1 MKPNQANVIVAIPTN
16 GNDGREEMSG
26 VFDYVNRNP
35 HWSLQ
40 IVNTRT
46 DIANGVLYNA
56 LKNADG
62 LILAIAYDNDRL
74 VDRLINEN
82 PRLKMVIANDHLVP
96 LFDKNPRC
104 RTLLIDSVSVGKDA
118 ARYFNSL
125 GRFASYGF
133 VHGAIRYPWSAERE
147 EGFRASLPRNMPI
160 FVFPQR
166 NIADTKDEATTPMIS
181 HDELAKWLDDLPKPS
196 AVFGANDLFAREVL
210 TICRQL
216 GLNVP
221 KQVTVIGCDNDPLI
235 WSSASPHLTSLQ
247 LPFRELGFKAAEMLD
262 KLLRGRKPP
271 MRTIRVGGT
280 HLFERESSAHI
291 PPATTLVEN
300 AREYIREHA
309 CEGIGAIDVIRH
321 VGTSRSLLEL
331 RFRQVCGK
339 SILEDILDVRLAEVR
354 RQLEKTNRSI
364 LQIGRDC
371 GFKAPNYLKRL
382 FRNRFGTSMRDY
394 RRTGQTTS
402 TSRPAK
408 AKLPATRY

>member
-1 MKPNQANVIVAIPTN
+1 MKPEQANVIVAIPTN
-16 GNDGREEMSG
+16 GNDGHEEMSG
-26 VFDYVNRNP
+26 VFDYVNRHP

-40 IVNTRT
+40 IINTRT
-46 DIANGVLYNA
+46 DIVNGVLYDA

-62 LILAIAYDNDRL
+62 LILAITYDTDRL
-74 VDRLINEN
+74 ADTLISKN
-82 PRLKMVIANDHLVP
+82 PHLKMVIANDHLVP

-118 ARYFNSL
+118 ARYFTSL

-133 VHGAIRYPWSAERE
+133 VHGAIRYPWSVERE
-147 EGFRASLPRNMPI
+147 AGFRASLPRNMPF
-160 FVFPQR
+160 FVFPNR
-166 NIADTKDEATTPMIS
+166 KISDIKDKAATPVIS
-181 HDELAKWLDDLPKPS
+181 HDELAKWLGGLTKPA

-210 TICRQL
+210 TVCRQM

-235 WSSASPHLTSLQ
+235 WSSASPHLSSLQ

-262 KLLRGRKPP
+262 KLLRGRNPP
-271 MRTIRVGGT
+271 LRTIRVGGT

-291 PPATTLVEN
+291 PPATALVEN
-300 AREYIREHA
+300 AREYIKEHA
-309 CEGIGAIDVIRH
+309 CNGIGAIDVIRH
-321 VGTSRSLLEL
+321 AGASRSLLEL

-339 SILEDILDVRLAEVR
+339 SILEDILDVRLAEVQ

-371 GFKAPNYLKRL
+371 GFNAPNYLKRL
-382 FRNRFGTSMRDY
+382 FKKRFGTSMREWRV
-394 RRTGQTTS
+394 RRRS
-402 TSRPAK
+402 MR
-408 AKLPATRY
+408 

>member
-1 MKPNQANVIVAIPTN
+1 MKPEQANIIVAIPTN
-16 GNDGREEMSG
+16 GNDGREQMSG
-26 VFDYVNRNP
+26 VFDYVNKHP

-40 IVNTRT
+40 IINTRT

-56 LKNADG
+56 MKDADG
-62 LILAIAYDNDRL
+62 LILAIAYDHDRL

-96 LFDKNPRC
+96 LFEKNPRC
-104 RTLLIDSVSVGKDA
+104 RTLLIDSMSVGKDA
-118 ARYFNSL
+118 ARHFNSL
-125 GRFASYGF
+125 GHFASYGF
-133 VHGAIRYPWSAERE
+133 VHGAIRYPWSIERE
-147 EGFRASLPRNMPI
+147 KGFRTMMPRNMPL
-160 FVFPQR
+160 FTFPQTEH
-166 NIADTKDEATTPMIS
+166 ADTNDKAATPVIS
-181 HDELAKWLDDLPKPS
+181 RDELAKWLDSIPKPT

-210 TICRQL
+210 TACMQI

-221 KQVTVIGCDNDPLI
+221 NQVTVIGCDNDPLV
-235 WSSASPHLTSLQ
+235 WSSASPHLSSLQ

-271 MRTIRVGGT
+271 LRTIRVGGT

-291 PPATTLVEN
+291 PPATVLVEN
-300 AREYIREHA
+300 AREYIKEHA

-321 VGTSRSLLEL
+321 AGASRSLLEL

-339 SILEDILDVRLAEVR
+339 SILEDILDVRLAEVQ

-371 GFKAPNYLKRL
+371 GFNAPNYLKRL
-382 FRNRFGTSMRDY
+382 FKSRYGMSMRTW
-394 RRTGQTTS
+394 RKQ
-402 TSRPAK
+402 
-408 AKLPATRY
+408 LATNG

>member
-1 MKPNQANVIVAIPTN
+1 MKPEQANIIVAIPTN
-16 GNDGREEMSG
+16 GNDGREQLSG

-40 IVNTRT
+40 IINART
-46 DIANGVLYNA
+46 DITNGVLYNA
-56 LKNADG
+56 MKDADG
-62 LILAIAYDNDRL
+62 LILAIAYDHDRL

-96 LFDKNPRC
+96 LFEKNPRC

-118 ARYFNSL
+118 VRYFNSL
-125 GRFASYGF
+125 GHFASYGF
-133 VHGAIRYPWSAERE
+133 VHGAIRYPWSIERE
-147 EGFRASLPRNMPI
+147 DGFRAALPRNAPL

-166 NIADTKDEATTPMIS
+166 RLVDIEDKAATPVIS
-181 HDELAKWLDDLPKPS
+181 HDELAKWLGNLPKPT

-210 TICRQL
+210 TICRQM

-235 WSSASPHLTSLQ
+235 WSSASPHLSSLQ

-271 MRTIRVGGT
+271 LRTIRVGGT

-291 PPATTLVEN
+291 PPATALVEN
-300 AREYIREHA
+300 AREYIKEHA
-309 CEGIGAIDVIRH
+309 CNGIGAIDVIRH
-321 VGTSRSLLEL
+321 AGASRSLLEL

-339 SILEDILDVRLAEVR
+339 SILEDILDVRLAEVQ

-371 GFKAPNYLKRL
+371 GFNAPNYLKRL
-382 FRNRFGTSMRDY
+382 FKKRFGTSMREY
-394 RRTGQTTS
+394 RAAKRPNS
-402 TSRPAK
+402 TH
-408 AKLPATRY
+408 L

>member
-1 MKPNQANVIVAIPTN
+1 MKPEQANVIVAIPTN
-16 GNDGREEMSG
+16 GNDGHEEMSG
-26 VFDYVNRNP
+26 VFDYMNRHP

-40 IVNTRT
+40 IINTRT
-46 DIANGVLYNA
+46 DIVNGVLYDA

-62 LILAIAYDNDRL
+62 LILAITYDTDRL
-74 VDRLINEN
+74 ADTLISKN
-82 PRLKMVIANDHLVP
+82 PHLKMVIANDHLVP

-133 VHGAIRYPWSAERE
+133 VHGAIRYPWSVERE
-147 EGFRASLPRNMPI
+147 AGFRASLPRNMPF
-160 FVFPQR
+160 FVFPNR
-166 NIADTKDEATTPMIS
+166 KITDIKDKAATPVIS
-181 HDELAKWLDDLPKPS
+181 HDELAEWLGNLPKPT

-210 TICRQL
+210 TVCRQM

-271 MRTIRVGGT
+271 LRTIRVGGT

-291 PPATTLVEN
+291 PPATALVEN
-300 AREYIREHA
+300 AREYIKEHA
-309 CEGIGAIDVIRH
+309 CNGIGAIDVIRH

-339 SILEDILDVRLAEVR
+339 SILEDILDVRLAEVQ

-371 GFKAPNYLKRL
+371 GFNAPNYLKRL
-382 FRNRFGTSMRDY
+382 FKKRFGTSMREY
-394 RRTGQTTS
+394 RA
-402 TSRPAK
+402 AK
-408 AKLPATRY
+408 EPFSAASAS

>member
-1 MKPNQANVIVAIPTN
+1 MKPEQANVIVAIPTN
-16 GNDGREEMSG
+16 GNDGREQMSG
-26 VFDYVNRNP
+26 VFDYVNKHP

-40 IVNTRT
+40 IINTRT
-46 DIANGVLYNA
+46 DIANGVLYDA
-56 LKNADG
+56 MKNANG
-62 LILAIAYDNDRL
+62 LILSIAYDNDRL
-74 VDRLINEN
+74 VDRLINKN
-82 PRLKMVIANDHLVP
+82 PHLKMVIANDHLVP
-96 LFDKNPRC
+96 LFAKNPRC

-133 VHGAIRYPWSAERE
+133 IHGAIRYPWSIERE
-147 EGFRASLPRNMPI
+147 EGFRATLPRNMPL

-166 NIADTKDEATTPMIS
+166 RLVDIKDEAATPVIS
-181 HDELAKWLDDLPKPS
+181 HDELAKWIDRLPKPA

-210 TICRQL
+210 TACRQI

-221 KQVTVIGCDNDPLI
+221 KQVTVIGCDNDPLV
-235 WSSASPHLTSLQ
+235 WSSASPHLSSLQ

-262 KLLRGRKPP
+262 KLLCGKKPP
-271 MRTIRVGGT
+271 MRTIRVAGT

-291 PPATTLVEN
+291 PPATALVEN
-300 AREYIREHA
+300 ARKYIKEHA

-321 VGTSRSLLEL
+321 AGASRSLLEL

-339 SILEDILDVRLAEVR
+339 SILEDILDVRLAEVK

-371 GFKAPNYLKRL
+371 GFKTPNYLKRL
-382 FRNRFGTSMRDY
+382 FKKRFGISMRTW
-394 RRTGQTTS
+394 RMQ
-402 TSRPAK
+402 
-408 AKLPATRY
+408 LATNG

>member
-1 MKPNQANVIVAIPTN
+1 MDTEMAWAQAIVGFLGDRGAATTLEHVAPIVFGHSWLDIQAILH
-16 GNDGREEMSG
+16 REFPQLPPATAVE
-26 VFDYVNRNP
+26 
-35 HWSLQ
+35 
-40 IVNTRT
+40 
-46 DIANGVLYNA
+46 
-56 LKNADG
+56 
-62 LILAIAYDNDRL
+62 
-74 VDRLINEN
+74 
-82 PRLKMVIANDHLVP
+82 
-96 LFDKNPRC
+96 
-104 RTLLIDSVSVGKDA
+104 DA
-118 ARYFNSL
+118 AALRPYYARISGDPAQLVIPGSVAFFRKVVKL
-125 GRFASYGF
+125 APC
-133 VHGAIRYPWSAERE
+133 AIVSGSPHADVLAAAEVC
-147 EGFRASLPRNMPI
+147 G
-160 FVFPQR
+160 
-166 NIADTKDEATTPMIS
+166 IA
-181 HDELAKWLDDLPKPS
+181 
-196 AVFGANDLFAREVL
+196 
-210 TICRQL
+210 RQL
-216 GLNVP
+216 DLV
-221 KQVTVIGCDNDPLI
+221 
-235 WSSASPHLTSLQ
+235 
-247 LPFRELGFKAAEMLD
+247 LGAEDYGRGKPAPDGFLKAAEMLD

-271 MRTIRVGGT
+271 LRTIRVGGT

>member
-1 MKPNQANVIVAIPTN
+1 MKPEQANVIVAIPTN

-26 VFDYVNRNP
+26 VFDYVNRHP

-40 IVNTRT
+40 IINTRT
-46 DIANGVLYNA
+46 DIVNGVLYDA

-62 LILAIAYDNDRL
+62 LILAIAYDTDRL
-74 VDRLINEN
+74 ADSLINTN
-82 PRLKMVIANDHLVP
+82 PHLKMVIANDHLVP
-96 LFDKNPRC
+96 LFAKNPRC
-104 RTLLIDSVSVGKDA
+104 RTLLIDSALVGRDA

-133 VHGAIRYPWSAERE
+133 VHGSIRYPWSIERE
-147 EGFRASLPRNMPI
+147 AGFRASLPRNMLF
-160 FVFPQR
+160 FVFPKR
-166 NIADTKDEATTPMIS
+166 KIPDANVEASTPVIS
-181 HDELAKWLDDLPKPS
+181 HDELAKWLDGLPKPA

-210 TICRQL
+210 TICRQM

-235 WSSASPHLTSLQ
+235 WSSASPHLSSLQ

-291 PPATTLVEN
+291 PPATALVEN
-300 AREYIREHA
+300 AREYIKEHA

-321 VGTSRSLLEL
+321 AGASRSLLEL

-339 SILEDILDVRLAEVR
+339 SILEDILDVRLAEVQ

-371 GFKAPNYLKRL
+371 GFNAPNYLKRL
-382 FRNRFGTSMRDY
+382 FKKRFGTSMREY
-394 RRTGQTTS
+394 RAAKRPNS
-402 TSRPAK
+402 TH
-408 AKLPATRY
+408 L

>member
-1 MKPNQANVIVAIPTN
+1 MKPEQANVIVAIPTN
-16 GNDGREEMSG
+16 GNDGHEEMSG
-26 VFDYVNRNP
+26 VFDYMNRHP

-40 IVNTRT
+40 IINTRT
-46 DIANGVLYNA
+46 DIVNGVLYDA

-62 LILAIAYDNDRL
+62 LILAITYDTDRL
-74 VDRLINEN
+74 ADTLISKN
-82 PRLKMVIANDHLVP
+82 PHLKMVIANDHLVP

-133 VHGAIRYPWSAERE
+133 VHGAIRYPWSVERE
-147 EGFRASLPRNMPI
+147 AGFRASLPRNMPF
-160 FVFPQR
+160 FVFPNR
-166 NIADTKDEATTPMIS
+166 KITDIKDKAATPVIS
-181 HDELAKWLDDLPKPS
+181 HDELAKWLGNLPKPT

-210 TICRQL
+210 TVCRQM

-271 MRTIRVGGT
+271 LRTIRVGGT

-291 PPATTLVEN
+291 PPATALVEN
-300 AREYIREHA
+300 AREYIKEHA
-309 CEGIGAIDVIRH
+309 CNGIGAIDVIRH
-321 VGTSRSLLEL
+321 ADASRSLLEL

-339 SILEDILDVRLAEVR
+339 SILEDILDVRLAEVQ

-371 GFKAPNYLKRL
+371 GFNAPNYLKRL
-382 FRNRFGTSMRDY
+382 FKKRFGTSMREF
-394 RRTGQTTS
+394 RRSGNDS
-402 TSRPAK
+402 PS
-408 AKLPATRY
+408 

>member
-1 MKPNQANVIVAIPTN
+1 MKPEQANVIVAIPTN

-26 VFDYVNRNP
+26 VFDYVNRHP

-46 DIANGVLYNA
+46 DIAHGVLYNA

-62 LILAIAYDNDRL
+62 LILAIAYDTDRL
-74 VDRLINEN
+74 ADRLINEN

-133 VHGAIRYPWSAERE
+133 VHGAIRYPWSVERE
-147 EGFRASLPRNMPI
+147 EGFRASLPRNMPF
-160 FVFPQR
+160 FVFPNR
-166 NIADTKDEATTPMIS
+166 KIPDAKCEASTPVIS
-181 HDELAKWLDDLPKPS
+181 HDELAEWLGDLPKPS

-210 TICRQL
+210 TVCRQM

-235 WSSASPHLTSLQ
+235 WSSASPHLSSLQ

-262 KLLRGRKPP
+262 KMLRGRKPP

-291 PPATTLVEN
+291 PPATILVEN
-300 AREYIREHA
+300 AREYISEHA

-321 VGTSRSLLEL
+321 VRTSRSLLEL

-339 SILEDILDVRLAEVR
+339 SILEDILDVRLAEVQ

-371 GFKAPNYLKRL
+371 GFNAPNYLKRL
-382 FRNRFGTSMRDY
+382 FRKRFGASMREY
-394 RRTGQTTS
+394 RA
-402 TSRPAK
+402 AK
-408 AKLPATRY
+408 GPFSAASAS

>member
-1 MKPNQANVIVAIPTN
+1 MKPEQANVIVAIPTN
-16 GNDGREEMSG
+16 GNDGHEEMSG
-26 VFDYVNRNP
+26 VFDYMNRHP

-40 IVNTRT
+40 IINTRT
-46 DIANGVLYNA
+46 DIVNGVLYDA

-62 LILAIAYDNDRL
+62 LILAITYDTDRL
-74 VDRLINEN
+74 ADTLISKN
-82 PRLKMVIANDHLVP
+82 PHLKMVIANDHLVP

-133 VHGAIRYPWSAERE
+133 VHGAIRYPWSVERE
-147 EGFRASLPRNMPI
+147 AGFRASLPRNMPF
-160 FVFPQR
+160 FVFPNR
-166 NIADTKDEATTPMIS
+166 KITDIKDKAATPVIS
-181 HDELAKWLDDLPKPS
+181 HDELAKWLGNLPKPT

-210 TICRQL
+210 TVCRQM

-271 MRTIRVGGT
+271 LRTIRVGGT

-291 PPATTLVEN
+291 PPATALVEN
-300 AREYIREHA
+300 AREYIKEHA
-309 CEGIGAIDVIRH
+309 CNGIGAIDVIRH
-321 VGTSRSLLEL
+321 ADASRSLLEL

-339 SILEDILDVRLAEVR
+339 SILEDILDVRLAEVQ

-371 GFKAPNYLKRL
+371 GFNAPNYLKRL
-382 FRNRFGTSMRDY
+382 FKKRFGTSMREF
-394 RRTGQTTS
+394 RRSGT
-402 TSRPAK
+402 
-408 AKLPATRY
+408 

>member
-1 MKPNQANVIVAIPTN
+1 MKPEQANVIVAIPTN
-16 GNDGREEMSG
+16 GNDGHEEMSG
-26 VFDYVNRNP
+26 VFDYMNRHP

-40 IVNTRT
+40 IINTRT
-46 DIANGVLYNA
+46 DIVNGVLYDA

-62 LILAIAYDNDRL
+62 LILAITYDTDRL
-74 VDRLINEN
+74 ADTLISKN
-82 PRLKMVIANDHLVP
+82 PHLKMVIANDHLVP

-133 VHGAIRYPWSAERE
+133 VHGAIRYPWSVERE
-147 EGFRASLPRNMPI
+147 AGFRASLPRNMPF
-160 FVFPQR
+160 FVFPNR
-166 NIADTKDEATTPMIS
+166 KITDIKDKAATPVIS
-181 HDELAKWLDDLPKPS
+181 HDELAKWLGNLPKPT

-210 TICRQL
+210 TVCRQM

-271 MRTIRVGGT
+271 LRTIRVGGT

-291 PPATTLVEN
+291 PPATALVEN
-300 AREYIREHA
+300 AREYIKEHA
-309 CEGIGAIDVIRH
+309 CNGIGAIDVIRH

-339 SILEDILDVRLAEVR
+339 SILEDILDVRLAEVQ

-371 GFKAPNYLKRL
+371 GFNAPNYLKRL
-382 FRNRFGTSMRDY
+382 FKKRFGTSMREY
-394 RRTGQTTS
+394 RA
-402 TSRPAK
+402 AK
-408 AKLPATRY
+408 EPFSAASAS